1 MDEAI
6 EAMILAYEDAAIKPV
21 VDSIAGLEHGAVAR
35 KRTVD
40 ADKLQ
45 LGAEV
50 TWG

>member
-1 MDEAI
+1 MNERVEAVV
-6 EAMILAYEDAAIKPV
+6 LANEDAAIKPV
-21 VDSIAGLEHGAVAR
+21 VDTIAGLEHGAVAR
-35 KRTVD
+35 KGTVD